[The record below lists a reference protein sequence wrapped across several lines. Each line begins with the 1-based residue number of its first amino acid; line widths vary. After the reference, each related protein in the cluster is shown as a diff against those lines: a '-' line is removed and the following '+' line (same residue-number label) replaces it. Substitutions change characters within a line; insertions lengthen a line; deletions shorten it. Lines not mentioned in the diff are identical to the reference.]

1 MSGLESYFF
10 TTSSLSFPF
19 SNNKR
24 SRVQCTPPR
33 RSPFDTATIKRR
45 PIVIVMASP
54 SAGIQKLLQVGTKI
68 VAVGRNYAAHAKELG
83 NAVPKEPVLF
93 MKPTS
98 SYLENGGTIEIP
110 QPLES
115 LHHEVELA
123 VVIGQ
128 KARDVPES
136 TAMDYVEGYA
146 LALDMTAREIQAT
159 AKSAGL
165 PWTVAK
171 GQDTFTPISSVLSKS
186 NVPDPDNLEL
196 WLKVDGEIRQKGSTK
211 DMIFKIPFLVSHI
224 SSIMTLFE
232 GDVILTGTPQ
242 GVGPVK
248 IGQTITAGITDLIDV
263 HFNVEKRKRPGS
275 C

>member
-1 MSGLESYFF
+1 MA
-10 TTSSLSFPF
+10 TA
-19 SNNKR
+19 SN
-24 SRVQCTPPR
+24 
-33 RSPFDTATIKRR
+33 
-45 PIVIVMASP
+45 
-54 SAGIQKLLQVGTKI
+54 GIQKLIEVGTKI

-93 MKPTS
+93 LKPTS
-98 SYLENGGTIEIP
+98 SYLENGGTIEVP
-110 QPLES
+110 HPLDS

-128 KARDVPES
+128 KARDVPET
-136 TAMDYVEGYA
+136 TAMDYVAGYA
-146 LALDMTAREIQAT
+146 LALDMTAREIQAS

-171 GQDTFTPISSVLSKS
+171 GQDTFTPISSVLPKS
-186 NVPDPDNLEL
+186 AVPDPDNLEL

-211 DMIFKIPFLVSHI
+211 DTIFKIPYLISHI

-248 IGQTITAGITDLIDV
+248 VGQKITAGITGLLDV
-263 HFNVEKRKRPGS
+263 HFDVEKRRRPGS
-275 C
+275 I

>member
-1 MSGLESYFF
+1 MA
-10 TTSSLSFPF
+10 TASSA
-19 SNNKR
+19 
-24 SRVQCTPPR
+24 V
-33 RSPFDTATIKRR
+33 
-45 PIVIVMASP
+45 
-54 SAGIQKLLQVGTKI
+54 QKLLQVGTKI

-93 MKPTS
+93 LKPTS
-98 SYLENGGTIEIP
+98 SYLENGGTIEVP
-110 QPLES
+110 HPLDA

-128 KARDVPES
+128 KARDVPET
-136 TAMDYVEGYA
+136 TAMDYVGGYA
-146 LALDMTAREIQAT
+146 VALDMTAREIQSS

-171 GQDTFTPISSVLSKS
+171 GQDTFTPISSVLPKS
-186 NVPDPDNLEL
+186 AVPDPDNLEL

-211 DMIFKIPFLVSHI
+211 DMIFKIPYLISHI

-248 IGQTITAGITDLIDV
+248 AGQKITAGITGLLDV
-263 HFNVEKRKRPGS
+263 HFDIEKRRRPGS
-275 C
+275 A